1 MCSPHVREKRNDL
14 LVGLAVA
21 MVAFLVYANSLGN
34 GFVCDDDVVIVANA
48 ALKGN
53 ALSLFSGIDVA
64 RATELNP
71 YYRPLTL
78 LTFLLEERL
87 HGLTPFLLAASAYVL
102 SKSASLCLLVV
113 QFIRGGHVV

>member
-1 MCSPHVREKRNDL
+1 MKCSPHVREKRNDL

-34 GFVCDDDVVIVANA
+34 GFVWDDDVVIVANA

-87 HGLTPFLLAASAYVL
+87 HGLTPFLVRLFNVLLHAANAF
-102 SKSASLCLLVV
+102 LVY
-113 QFIRGGHVV
+113 RLRRAL